1 MKVVVAG
8 VGKVG
13 HAIIQQ
19 LAMENHDIT
28 AIDCSADAIE
38 YVQNTADILT
48 IKGNGAS
55 VETLT
60 EAGAGRA
67 DMFIAVMADD
77 ETNLLACVVAKRLG
91 CRHTLARVRSPEHS
105 RNIRFFNDQL
115 G

>member
-28 AIDCSADAIE
+28 AIDCSADALE
-38 YVQNTADILT
+38 YVQNAADILT

-77 ETNLLACVVAKRLG
+77 ETNLFACVIAKRLG

-105 RNIRFFNDQL
+105 RN
-115 G
+115 